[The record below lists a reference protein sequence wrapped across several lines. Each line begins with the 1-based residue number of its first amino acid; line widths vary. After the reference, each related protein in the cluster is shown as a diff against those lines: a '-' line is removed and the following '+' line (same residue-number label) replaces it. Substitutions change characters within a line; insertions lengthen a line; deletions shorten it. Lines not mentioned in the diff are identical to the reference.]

1 MNIGNK
7 LKLLRISKE
16 YEPIIVSD
24 KLGISIATYIRY
36 ERNISIPD
44 LNMLEKISEV
54 NGIKLEELIQDDK
67 YIKVENE
74 NPTLLYLSQ
83 KLIEQFER
91 RLNEKDEIIDI
102 KTKNENSLLLEIKKL
117 KEKLKN
123 IK

>member
-24 KLGISIATYIRY
+24 KLGISIATYRRY

-54 NGIKLEELIQDDK
+54 YGIKLEELIQDDK